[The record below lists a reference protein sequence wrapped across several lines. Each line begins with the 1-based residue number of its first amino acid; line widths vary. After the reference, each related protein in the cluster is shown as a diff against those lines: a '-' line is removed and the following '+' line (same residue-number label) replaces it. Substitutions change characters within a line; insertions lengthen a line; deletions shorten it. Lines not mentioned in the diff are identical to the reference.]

1 MLFCLKVLRKSSSN
15 RKSLTSTVSNV
26 DPNILGCRNV
36 MYQCP
41 MPLVSAEITSHKTF
55 MDTIGRTTLKLTAMN
70 LVDESRDRDI
80 IVTYDYPFMAAYR
93 KPITIFAGIMAVF
106 LTAWGIGRL
115 DVSIAKPS

>member
-1 MLFCLKVLRKSSSN
+1 MSN
-15 RKSLTSTVSNV
+15 GDSNI
-26 DPNILGCRNV
+26 PGCRNV

-41 MPLVSAEITSHKTF
+41 MPLVSSEITSHKTF

-106 LTAWGIGRL
+106 LTAWSIGRL